1 MLSTTSTA
9 SAVPSRRH
17 EHHFRLI
24 GPRALF
30 KDCGLVSV
38 AGGC

>member
-1 MLSTTSTA
+1 MLSNASTA

-24 GPRALF
+24 GPRALI
-30 KDCGLVSV
+30 KDGGLVSV